1 MRLNFIHCIT
11 LGVIITLLC
20 LSAVFHLSASTKERH
35 ANAVM
40 VFCDTQK
47 ITKR

>member
-11 LGVIITLLC
+11 LCLIVTMLC
-20 LSAVFHLSASTKERH
+20 LGAVFHLSASTKERH

-40 VFCDTQK
+40 VFCESAEIIK
-47 ITKR
+47 G